1 MAESEV
7 RRLDRHAYPPPPDQA
22 TTMSLFQINGTVTA
36 IGQSVFDNV
45 VTLYA
50 YLEITEDSGQRVSI
64 ENVAVCSDVGARLR
78 MGVSGEFFVD
88 RISRNSGIRC
98 QLWAIKA
105 DGVAVL
111 DSRDLRKRIATLQLM
126 WGLVLTPFGGA
137 GLFLVVPALFR
148 LAASGSEDRRRMF
161 YGTDPAE
168 TLRLERQ
175 QPVRI

>member
-1 MAESEV
+1 M
-7 RRLDRHAYPPPPDQA
+7 
-22 TTMSLFQINGTVTA
+22 TLFQIHGTITA

-50 YLEITEDSGQRVSI
+50 YLEITDDSGRLISI

-88 RISRNSGIRC
+88 RISRQSGIRC
-98 QLWAIKA
+98 QLWGIKA

-111 DSRDLRKRIATLQLM
+111 DSRDLRKRIATLQLL
-126 WGLVLTPFGGA
+126 WGIVLTPFGGV
-137 GLFLVVPALFR
+137 GLILLVPALFR
-148 LAASGSEDRRRMF
+148 LAASSSQDRSRMF
-161 YGTDPAE
+161 YGSDPVEAE
-168 TLRLERQ
+168 RLQRQ